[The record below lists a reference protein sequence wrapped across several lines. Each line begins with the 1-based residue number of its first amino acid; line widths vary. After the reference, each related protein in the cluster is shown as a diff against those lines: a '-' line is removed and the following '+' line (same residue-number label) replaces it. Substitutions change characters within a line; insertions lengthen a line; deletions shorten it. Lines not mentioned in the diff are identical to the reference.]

1 MSASDPNAAQFEL
14 WNNASGQTWA
24 KYQEQLDRQLGRIG
38 WRTVEPLK
46 LQPGERVLDVGCGA
60 GATTMDLARIVGAKG
75 AVTGVDISD
84 TLLSVAREREP
95 RAGSAKIQW
104 ISADAQTYAFRAN
117 AFDAVYSRFGVMFF
131 EDPEAAFANLR
142 AATRDDGRLAFACW
156 RGVAD
161 NPWMTLPLKAVGDLV
176 EAPPRPAPGAPGP
189 FAFAD
194 EARVQGILD
203 TAGWRDVRI
212 ESFDAAIGG
221 GDLDSTAELM
231 TRVGPL
237 GMALR
242 EAEADRYML
251 AAAEDL
257 VREALRPFL
266 REGGVFVPSASWIVT
281 AKA

>member
-1 MSASDPNAAQFEL
+1 MSASDPNAAQIDL
-14 WNNASGQTWA
+14 WNNASGETWA
-24 KYQEQLDRQLGRIG
+24 RYQEQLDRQLGRIG

-75 AVTGVDISD
+75 AVTGVDVSD
-84 TLLSVAREREP
+84 TLLGVAREREP
-95 RAGSAKIQW
+95 KAGSAKVQW

-131 EDPEAAFANLR
+131 ADPVAAFANLR
-142 AATRDDGRLAFACW
+142 AATREGGRLAFACW
-156 RGVAD
+156 RSLAE
-161 NPWMTLPLKAVGDLV
+161 NAWMTLPLKAVGDLV

-194 EARVQGILD
+194 EAHVQGILD
-203 TAGWRDVRI
+203 NAGWRDVRI
-212 ESFDAAIGG
+212 ESFDAPMGG

-231 TRVGPL
+231 TRVGLL
-237 GMALR
+237 GVALR
-242 EAEADRYML
+242 EAGADRYMIG
-251 AAAEDL
+251 AAEDM